1 MNVGAYMTRAA
12 KHYPDRLAAVFED
25 RRFTYVELN
34 RRTDSFAKALKSLG
48 IQKGDRIGILQKN
61 SNCFLETLFA
71 CFKIGACAIPMNFR
85 IHPNDVAYHLNDAR
99 AAAVVFS
106 GDFNRSIQEITG
118 KTSHTRHFIALKNPL
133 EAQLDYERLVSEN
146 VTSEDQTIEID
157 EEDLAWLF
165 YTSGTTGK
173 PKGAMLTHKNLV
185 ATSVGWCAD
194 LMHLEPEDIALQAA
208 PLSHGGGIH
217 AIAVIAKAGANVILD
232 GWKSK
237 EVLEYIENYK
247 ITNTWAVPTMIK
259 MLITDPDI
267 ERFDLSSLKWFVY
280 GGSPMYVGDLKE
292 AIKKIGPVFV
302 QIFGQGESPMTGTF
316 MRKEDHVIDGDPKQ
330 EERLLSAG
338 IARTDMEV
346 KILDENDREVPTGG
360 KGEISLR
367 GPAVMKGYWERPE
380 ENAATLRGGWLHTGD
395 IGYKD
400 KNGYV
405 YIVDRFKDLIISGG
419 SNIYPRE
426 LEEVIVH
433 HPAVQEV
440 AIIGVPDEFWGEA
453 VKACIVLKP
462 GRSATREDIIEFCIQ
477 NMAGYKKPKSIEFL
491 DALPK
496 SNYGKVLKRSLR
508 ERYVKNSMMVQND
521 CKP

>member
-1 MNVGAYMTRAA
+1 
-12 KHYPDRLAAVFED
+12 
-25 RRFTYVELN
+25 
-34 RRTDSFAKALKSLG
+34 
-48 IQKGDRIGILQKN
+48 
-61 SNCFLETLFA
+61 
-71 CFKIGACAIPMNFR
+71 
-85 IHPNDVAYHLNDAR
+85 
-99 AAAVVFS
+99 
-106 GDFNRSIQEITG
+106 
-118 KTSHTRHFIALKNPL
+118 
-133 EAQLDYERLVSEN
+133 
-146 VTSEDQTIEID
+146 
-157 EEDLAWLF
+157 
-165 YTSGTTGK
+165 
-173 PKGAMLTHKNLV
+173 
-185 ATSVGWCAD
+185 
-194 LMHLEPEDIALQAA
+194 
-208 PLSHGGGIH
+208 
-217 AIAVIAKAGANVILD
+217 
-232 GWKSK
+232 
-237 EVLEYIENYK
+237 
-247 ITNTWAVPTMIK
+247 
-259 MLITDPDI
+259 
-267 ERFDLSSLKWFVY
+267 
-280 GGSPMYVGDLKE
+280 
-292 AIKKIGPVFV
+292 
-302 QIFGQGESPMTGTF
+302 
-316 MRKEDHVIDGDPKQ
+316 
-330 EERLLSAG
+330 
-338 IARTDMEV
+338 
-346 KILDENDREVPTGG
+346 
-360 KGEISLR
+360 
-367 GPAVMKGYWERPE
+367 MKGYWERPE